1 MSSEG
6 RTAAAGRRAFLR
18 QAGAATVAA
27 LAGSHVFAR
36 SGSYPIGVQMY
47 AIQSALVKDFDG
59 TLQAL
64 RKIGYRQVE
73 PTGMLGRTPRQYRAA
88 LDAAGLVA
96 PSAHILSK
104 AAQAA
109 MLDMATGKVPP
120 DDAWNKI
127 NAAMDLSHLD
137 TIMADMF
144 EQAAIIGNEYL
155 VLAELDFDLWRTH
168 AGIDKIV
175 SAFTRAGDLCQK
187 QGLKFAWHPH
197 INDYTGVDGKPGV
210 EWVLAATD
218 PQKVFV
224 ELDFFWATMAR
235 VDIAAFLKRHGS
247 RIRLGHIKDLA
258 HGALIPP
265 KGFVDLNSIPTSAFE
280 DVGSGTID
288 YGTLIPLARKMGMRD
303 FFIERDQAPEPLRT
317 ARRSYDALRRILDQT

>member
-1 MSSEG
+1 MTTHKTLPR
-6 RTAAAGRRAFLR
+6 RTFLCQTGAAA
-18 QAGAATVAA
+18 VAA
-27 LAGSHVFAR
+27 LAGSSAFA
-36 SGSYPIGVQMY
+36 GTGGYPIGVQMY

-59 TLQAL
+59 TLKAL

-73 PTGMLGRTPRQYRAA
+73 PTGMLGRTPKQYRAA

-104 AAQAA
+104 EAQAA

-137 TIMADMF
+137 AIMADMF
-144 EQAAIIGNEYL
+144 EQAAVIGNEYL
-155 VLAELDFDLWRTH
+155 VLAELDFDLWRTR
-168 AGIDKIV
+168 AGIDRIV

-187 QGLKFAWHPH
+187 QGRKFAWHPH
-197 INDYTGVDGKPGV
+197 INDYAIVDGKPGV

-218 PQKVFV
+218 PRKVFV

-235 VDIAAFLKRHGS
+235 VDIAAFLKRHGP

-258 HGALIPP
+258 HGAVVPP

-280 DVGSGTID
+280 DVGFGTID
-288 YGTLIPLARKMGMRD
+288 YATLIPLARKTGMRY
-303 FFIERDQAPEPLRT
+303 FFVERDQAPDPLRT
-317 ARRSYDALRRILDQT
+317 AQRSYDMLSRILDHL

>member
-1 MSSEG
+1 MTSE
-6 RTAAAGRRAFLR
+6 ANDPGRRQFLR
-18 QAGAATVAA
+18 QTGAATLAA
-27 LAGSHVFAR
+27 LVGTGAQAKPG
-36 SGSYPIGVQMY
+36 GYPIGVQMY

-59 TLQAL
+59 TLKAL
-64 RKIGYRQVE
+64 RRIGYRQVE
-73 PTGMLGRTPRQYRAA
+73 PTGMLGRTPKEYRAA

-120 DDAWNKI
+120 NPSWDKI

-137 TIMADMF
+137 AIMADMF
-144 EQAAIIGNEYL
+144 EQSAAIGNQYL
-155 VLAELDFDLWRTH
+155 VLAELDFGLWKTRS
-168 AGIDKIV
+168 GIDRIV
-175 SAFTRAGDLCQK
+175 SAFIRAGDLCRK
-187 QGLKFAWHPH
+187 QGLRFAWHPH
-197 INDYTGVDGKPGV
+197 INDYAVIDGKPGV

-218 PQKVFV
+218 PQRVFV

-235 VDIAAFLKRHGS
+235 VDIAAFLKRHGP

-258 HGALIPP
+258 HGAVIPP
-265 KGFVDLNSIPTSAFE
+265 KGFVDLNSIPDSAFE

-288 YGTLIPLARKMGMRD
+288 YATLIPLARKTGMRD
-303 FFIERDQAPEPLRT
+303 FFIERDQAPDPLRT
-317 ARRSYDALRRILDQT
+317 AQRSYDALRGILDHS